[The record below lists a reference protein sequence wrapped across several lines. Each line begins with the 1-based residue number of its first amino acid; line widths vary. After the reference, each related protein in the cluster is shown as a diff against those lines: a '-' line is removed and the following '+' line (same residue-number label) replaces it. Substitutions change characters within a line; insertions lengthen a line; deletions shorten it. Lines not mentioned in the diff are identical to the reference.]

1 MPLIAVRSAGASSLY
16 TEAVSG
22 SDLPEDEAQ
31 DLKSALD
38 QDKSLL
44 EAMKSAMAAARAQG
58 LDSFAPRSD
67 WLDLPVG
74 MSASQAEAVFTKRMD
89 RSFNG
94 ASMSLS
100 EWSNAIAQL
109 ESYVG
114 LAQSTLPPSLGGG
127 IVNMNGIWYVNGHAF
142 TLGELYLANRV
153 NTYSEM
159 DRLLTQSLN
168 VIAANN
174 EVVHAMTGGLKYL
187 SSRLQ
192 TWVGSGNDNTASS
205 DDKKTAFDLLAEGL
219 FTSTENDAG
228 KAPASWTSVFAKFIT
243 WATDTYGSDSQAK
256 RLDNQLTDSGMRG
269 ISFSRLDALK
279 LRDEM
284 QAYLDSKTSD
294 NQVAQMR
301 TESIFTSRANL
312 LEGMGAFMKGQQ
324 NSAASVARNV

>member
-1 MPLIAVRSAGASSLY
+1 MPLIAVRNAGASSLY

-22 SDLPEDEAQ
+22 SDLSEDDAL

-38 QDKSLL
+38 QDKALL

-58 LDSFAPRSD
+58 LDAFAPRGD
-67 WLDLPVG
+67 WLDIPAG
-74 MSASQAEAVFTKRMD
+74 MSATQAEAIFTTRMD

-94 ASMSLS
+94 AAMSLS
-100 EWSNAIAQL
+100 DWNNAIAQL
-109 ESYVG
+109 ERYVG
-114 LAQSTLPPSLGGG
+114 TAQSTLPPSLGGG

-142 TLGELYLANRV
+142 TLSELFLANRV
-153 NTYSEM
+153 NTYAEM

-174 EVVHAMTGGLKYL
+174 EVVHAMTGGMKYL
-187 SSRLQ
+187 SSQLQ
-192 TWVGSGNDNTASS
+192 TWVGSGNDNSASS
-205 DDKKTAFDLLAEGL
+205 DEKKTAFDLLAEGL
-219 FTSTENDAG
+219 FTSSESTGG

-243 WATDTYGSDSQAK
+243 WASDTYGSDSQAK
-256 RLDNQLTDSGMRG
+256 RLTNQLTASGLTS
-269 ISFSRLDALK
+269 ISFNRLDALK

-301 TESIFTSRANL
+301 TEAIFTSRANL
-312 LEGMGAFMKGQQ
+312 LEGMSAFMKGQQ
-324 NSAASVARNV
+324 NSASSVARNV